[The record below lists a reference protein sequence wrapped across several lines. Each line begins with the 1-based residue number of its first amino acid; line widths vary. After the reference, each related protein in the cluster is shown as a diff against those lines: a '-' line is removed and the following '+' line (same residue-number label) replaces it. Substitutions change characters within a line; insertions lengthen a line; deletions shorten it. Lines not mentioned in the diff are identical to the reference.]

1 MSRVPLPT
9 ALSTVMSTVMPTVI
23 ASPARPSWHT
33 ATMAFPSLDPQ
44 LEDRLRSVVRT
55 VPDWPQAGIMFRDVT
70 PLFATADT
78 FASLT
83 EVLSS
88 QAESLGAQSIAGID
102 ARGFIV
108 GAAMARALDVGFV
121 AIRKSGKLPAEVI
134 AESYDLEYGSATVE
148 IHVDAVT
155 TGERVVL
162 VDDLIATGGTM
173 LAAHRLLTRIGAEVV
188 SAMAVVDLPAL
199 GGSRALT
206 AAGLDV
212 YSLLSYDGD

>member
-1 MSRVPLPT
+1 M
-9 ALSTVMSTVMPTVI
+9 A
-23 ASPARPSWHT
+23 PS
-33 ATMAFPSLDPQ
+33 SLDPQ

-55 VPDWPQAGIMFRDVT
+55 VPDWPQTGIMFRDVT
-70 PLFATADT
+70 PLFSTADT

-83 EVLSS
+83 EVLSGR
-88 QAESLGAQSIAGID
+88 AKELGAQSIAGVD

-108 GAAMARALDVGFV
+108 GAAMARELDIGFV

-148 IHVDAVT
+148 IHVDAVAD
-155 TGERVVL
+155 GERVVL

-173 LAAHRLLTRIGAEVV
+173 LAAHRLLARVGADVV
-188 SAMAVVDLPAL
+188 SAMAVVDLPDL
-199 GGSRALT
+199 GGSSALT

-212 YSLLSYDGD
+212 YSLLAYEGD